1 VWSRIAQK
9 LLGVDSSGH
18 AEYSTLMPF
27 EVNHGERCASSAVRS
42 WSRADHLHDRE
53 GDAEEKSVQA
63 SPDVVFE
70 TSK

>member
-1 VWSRIAQK
+1 
-9 LLGVDSSGH
+9 
-18 AEYSTLMPF
+18 MPF
-27 EVNHGERCASSAVRS
+27 EVNHDERCASSAVRS